1 MGHWRLRSVWWT
13 LGLGV
18 VVVVALGLGVPPQAA
33 AQNPCE
39 GFTGVCRG
47 QCDAALDQ
55 GCFENPDTRQ
65 CGKREEQWEFHAC
78 PGTPPWAPVKRV
90 FVTSTSYTGN
100 LGGLAGADAKCQER
114 ATAAGLGGT
123 FKAWLSA
130 AGTGNSAGERLTPAP
145 GPYVRTDGIQVAR
158 DFSDLVDG
166 SIAAPIP
173 LNEFGVASGQLG
185 AWTGTM
191 ATGEASGFNCNGW
204 TSAAQADVGDFG
216 NQLATDTTWT
226 ILPMPLS
233 CDLFRKLYCIEQ

>member
-1 MGHWRLRSVWWT
+1 MGYWRLRSVWWT
-13 LGLGV
+13 LGLG

-90 FVTSTSYTGN
+90 FVTSTEYSGN
-100 LGGLAGADAKCQER
+100 LGGFAGADAKCQER

-123 FKAWLSA
+123 FQAWLSA

-166 SIAAPIP
+166 SIAAPI
-173 LNEFGVASGQLG
+173 LRNEFGGIGAAVG
-185 AWTGTM
+185 AWTGTLEDG
-191 ATGEASGFNCNGW
+191 TASGFDCNGW
-204 TSAAQADVGDFG
+204 TNAAPPQAATIGTIFG
-216 NQLATDTTWT
+216 TDGTWT
-226 ILPMPLS
+226 TLPPHFR
-233 CDLFRKLYCIEQ
+233 CDAFRGLYCFEQ

>member
-1 MGHWRLRSVWWT
+1 VRPGPRRICYHKSSDATTKVAPLFVHADARPDSAGCAASEEHRVTLGMPLRKEERMSHWRRTSVWWT
-13 LGLGV
+13 LELGLV
-18 VVVVALGLGVPPQAA
+18 MVVALGLGGPPQVA

-39 GFTGVCRG
+39 GFTGTCRG

-90 FVTSTSYTGN
+90 FVTSTGYPGN

-130 AGTGNSAGERLTPAP
+130 AGTGNSAAERLTHATV
-145 GPYVRTDGIQVAR
+145 PYVR
-158 DFSDLVDG
+158 VDG
-166 SIAAPIP
+166 A
-173 LNEFGVASGQLG
+173 
-185 AWTGTM
+185 
-191 ATGEASGFNCNGW
+191 
-204 TSAAQADVGDFG
+204 
-216 NQLATDTTWT
+216 
-226 ILPMPLS
+226 
-233 CDLFRKLYCIEQ
+233 

>member
-1 MGHWRLRSVWWT
+1 MGYWRLRSVWWT
-13 LGLGV
+13 LGLG

-39 GFTGVCRG
+39 GFTGTCRG

-90 FVTSTSYTGN
+90 FVTSTGYPGN

-130 AGTGNSAGERLTPAP
+130 AGTGNSAAERLTHATV
-145 GPYVRTDGIQVAR
+145 PYVRVDGAQVAAN
-158 DFSDLVDG
+158 FTDLVDT
-166 SIAAPIP
+166 ALTAPISID
-173 LNEFGVASGQLG
+173 EFGNLFTGFNVAWTGTHGDGSSATDNCNGWLSSSSGDKGQFGAVLETGG
-185 AWTGTM
+185 AWTG
-191 ATGEASGFNCNGW
+191 NGDISC
-204 TSAAQADVGDFG
+204 TFG
-216 NQLATDTTWT
+216 LH
-226 ILPMPLS
+226 
-233 CDLFRKLYCIEQ
+233 LYCFEQ